1 MLWRAGAS
9 AGSGVQMVDI
19 EQLLLAQP
27 QKEPE
32 RSKKG
37 VKGLK
42 QTNGE

>member
-1 MLWRAGAS
+1 MA
-9 AGSGVQMVDI
+9 DI
-19 EQLLLAQP
+19 ELLLLARL

-42 QTNGE
+42 QTNGEQVKTFHIPAYV

>member
-32 RSKKG
+32 RSI
-37 VKGLK
+37 VEEVL
-42 QTNGE
+42 NFS

>member
-9 AGSGVQMVDI
+9 AGSGVQTVDI